1 MAPGVRGE
9 NKPTRDG
16 KTVREKM
23 TGRKAAAVVVVVLV
37 MVVVVCV
44 QCRGGGIFGCKPA
57 FKASRC
63 GSGVCVCVRESPR
76 SFGLKKINYYDYLV
90 YLVFTRGCKESVTPR
105 EKVCVN
111 AS

>member
-44 QCRGGGIFGCKPA
+44 
-57 FKASRC
+57 
-63 GSGVCVCVRESPR
+63 CVV
-76 SFGLKKINYYDYLV
+76 
-90 YLVFTRGCKESVTPR
+90 
-105 EKVCVN
+105 
-111 AS
+111 